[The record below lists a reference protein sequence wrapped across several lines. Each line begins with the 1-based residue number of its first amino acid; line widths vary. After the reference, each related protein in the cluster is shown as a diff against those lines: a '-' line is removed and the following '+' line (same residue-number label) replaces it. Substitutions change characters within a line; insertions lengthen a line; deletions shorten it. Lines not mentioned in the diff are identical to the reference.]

1 VKAAPRDG
9 PTRADIPQG
18 PQPARRRERPRG
30 AIRRPQRAA
39 AAVSAGALT
48 LLGALFTVPFL
59 WMISLSFD
67 DAAAVSIPY
76 PPSLVPRKLTV
87 VNWQQA
93 LEKMNLARV
102 MANSFEVEAGVLAVT
117 LVTSLMA
124 GYAVSKIR
132 FRGHRVVLLILLMT
146 LMIPLEVRLIPLFLL
161 FRSIGMVNNY
171 WSFFLTAAGNGYLIF
186 LVKSYMDT
194 LPDSLREA
202 ARVDGAGEWYVFS
215 RIFVPLSGNIIASL
229 IILEFLA
236 TWNNLLWPLVILATP
251 SRYTVQVQLLNFRSI
266 ASNMGATP
274 YPALTMAG
282 NIVSIV
288 PVLVVFL
295 FLQRYI
301 IQSVALSGLKQ

>member
-1 VKAAPRDG
+1 MNKGARLGSRRSSTLRSTGVVAAL
-9 PTRADIPQG
+9 
-18 PQPARRRERPRG
+18 
-30 AIRRPQRAA
+30 
-39 AAVSAGALT
+39 LT
-48 LLGALFTVPFL
+48 VLGVLFTIPFL
-59 WMISLSFD
+59 WMVSLSFD

-76 PPSLVPRKLTV
+76 PPSLIPRRFTII
-87 VNWQQA
+87 NWAQA
-93 LEKMNLARV
+93 LQKLNLARV
-102 MANSFEVEAGVLAVT
+102 LWNSFQVELGVLAVT
-117 LVTSLMA
+117 LATSLMA

-132 FRGHRVVLLILLMT
+132 FRGHQLVMIILLTT

-161 FRSIGMVNNY
+161 FRSMGMVNNY

-202 ARVDGAGEWYVFS
+202 ARVDGAGEWFIFS
-215 RIFVPLSGNIIASL
+215 RIFVPLAGNIVASV

-236 TWNNLLWPLVILATP
+236 TWNNLLWPLVILASP
-251 SRYTVQVQLLNFRSI
+251 AKYTVQVQLLNFRSI
-266 ASNMGATP
+266 ASNIGASP

>member
-1 VKAAPRDG
+1 MKAAGRPD
-9 PTRADIPQG
+9 PS
-18 PQPARRRERPRG
+18 RPRRPKT
-30 AIRRPQRAA
+30 RRSQRRA
-39 AAVSAGALT
+39 AAVSAAVLT

-76 PPSLVPRKLTV
+76 PPSLVPRRFTV
-87 VNWQQA
+87 VNWEQA
-93 LEKMNLARV
+93 LQKMNLARV
-102 MANSFEVEAGVLAVT
+102 MANSFEVEVGVLAVT

-132 FRGHRVVLLILLMT
+132 FRGHRIVLLILLMT

-171 WSFFLTAAGNGYLIF
+171 WSFFLTAAGNGYLVF

-251 SRYTVQVQLLNFRSI
+251 SKYTVQVQLLNFRSI
-266 ASNMGATP
+266 ASNIGASP

>member
-1 VKAAPRDG
+1 MKERAVRG
-9 PTRADIPQG
+9 P
-18 PQPARRRERPRG
+18 
-30 AIRRPQRAA
+30 RRPVLRSGERRAA
-39 AAVSAGALT
+39 ALSAAVLT
-48 LLGALFTVPFL
+48 LLGGLFTIPFV
-59 WMISLSFD
+59 WMVSLSFD

-76 PPSLVPRKLTV
+76 PPSLVPRSFTV
-87 VNWQQA
+87 GNWA
-93 LEKMNLARV
+93 LALKKMNLARV

-132 FRGHRVVLLILLMT
+132 FRGHRLVMLVLLTT

-161 FRSIGMVNNY
+161 FRSMGMVNNY

-202 ARVDGAGEWYVFS
+202 ARVDGAGEWYVFT
-215 RIFVPLSGNIIASL
+215 RIFVPLSGNIIASV

-236 TWNNLLWPLVILATP
+236 TWNNLLWPLVVLATP
-251 SRYTVQVQLLNFRSI
+251 AKYTVQVQLLNFRSI
-266 ASNMGATP
+266 ASNIGASP

-288 PVLVVFL
+288 PVLIVFL